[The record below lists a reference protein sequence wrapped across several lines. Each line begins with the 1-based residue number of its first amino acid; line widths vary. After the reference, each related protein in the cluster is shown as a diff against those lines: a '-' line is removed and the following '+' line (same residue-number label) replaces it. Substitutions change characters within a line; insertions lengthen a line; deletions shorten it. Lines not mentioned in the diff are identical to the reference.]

1 MSKVYVMGGA
11 QTDFE
16 RNWSREGKNVIAML
30 REVVADGCASA
41 KITLNDIAALNEENR
56 VACFVGSYLSELYNN
71 QSHVG
76 ALLTE
81 VNPAFVGVPA
91 VRCEA
96 AGASGA
102 AAIDAAVTKIAAGE
116 VDVAVVIGWALV
128 NSVDAA
134 TGASYVSRSAYME
147 KESIGVDAI
156 MPHQIDQLTGKYFAR
171 YDAPQDRVMKSLAKI
186 AEMGYENGK
195 RNPKAQTRKLYMC
208 EEQANMR
215 GCATNPMIGEYLAQS
230 DANMVTTDGAAM
242 VVLCSEAY
250 KKAHFADDVMPIVKG
265 RGVRVAPIVFD
276 TKMAEAAKT
285 DSMLPWTK
293 KAVDEAYAQAGLTA
307 DDIDVFELHDY
318 FTMSEYLL
326 LSCVGLAEAGKE
338 YEAVESGKIAF
349 GGEKPVNPTGGFI
362 GGGNPQAAGG
372 VRMFVDLCRQIV
384 GLAGKGQVE
393 GAKNGLMVN
402 FGGTATSNYVF
413 IIGQE

>member
-30 REVVADGCASA
+30 REVVADGCTDA
-41 KITLNDIAALNEENR
+41 KISSQEIMALNEENR

-81 VNPAFVGVPA
+81 VHPAFVGVPA

-116 VDVAVVIGWALV
+116 IDVAVVVGWALV

-134 TGASYVSRSAYME
+134 TGASYVSRAAYME
-147 KESIGVDAI
+147 KESVGVDAI
-156 MPHQIDQLTGKYFAR
+156 MPHQIDQMVGAYLKR
-171 YDAPQDRVMKSLAKI
+171 YDAPQDRVMKSLAHL
-186 AEMGYENGK
+186 AELGYQNGK

-230 DANMVTTDGAAM
+230 DANLVTTDGAAV

-250 KKAHFADDVMPIVKG
+250 KQAHFADETMPIVKG
-265 RGVRVAPIVFD
+265 RGVRVAPMTFAA
-276 TKMAEAAKT
+276 KMAAGDAAEN
-285 DSMLPWTK
+285 MLPWTK
-293 KAVDEAYAQAGLTA
+293 KAVDEAYQQAGLTV

-318 FTMSEYLL
+318 FTMTEYLL

-338 YEAVESGKIAF
+338 YEMIEAGAIEF

-372 VRMFVDLCRQIV
+372 VRMFVDLYRQTT
-384 GLAGKGQVE
+384 GKAGKGQVK

-402 FGGTATSNYVF
+402 FGGIATSNYAFVV
-413 IIGQE
+413 GLE

>member
-1 MSKVYVMGGA
+1 MSKVYVMGGS

-16 RNWSREGKNVIAML
+16 RNWSREGKNVLAML
-30 REVVADGCASA
+30 REVIADGCDNAH
-41 KITLNDIAALNEENR
+41 ITYDDIVALNEKNR
-56 VACFVGSYLSELYNN
+56 VACFVGSYLSELYNS

-81 VNPAFVGVPA
+81 VNPAFYGVPA

-102 AAIDAAVTKIAAGE
+102 AALDAAVTKIAAGE
-116 VDVAVVIGWALV
+116 ADVAIVVGWALV

-134 TGASYVSRSAYME
+134 TGASYVSYASYME
-147 KESIGVDAI
+147 KESIGVDAV
-156 MPHQIDQLTGKYFAR
+156 MPHQFDQLVGEYLKR
-171 YDAPQDRVMKSLAKI
+171 YDAPKDRVMKSLAHL
-186 AEMGYENGK
+186 AELGYEGGK

-230 DANMVTTDGAAM
+230 DANMVTTDGAAI
-242 VVLCSEAY
+242 VVLCSEEY
-250 KKAHFADDVMPIVKG
+250 KKAHCADAAMPYVKG
-265 RGVRVAPIVFD
+265 RGVRVAPIVLNN
-276 TKMAEAAKT
+276 KLEIAKKA
-285 DSMLPWTK
+285 DCLLPWTK
-293 KAVDEAYAQAGLTA
+293 RAVDEAYAQAGMTA

-326 LSCVGLAEAGKE
+326 LSCIGLAEPGKE
-338 YEAVESGKIAF
+338 YELIESGKIEF

-362 GGGNPQAAGG
+362 GGGNPQAAGS
-372 VRMFVDLCRQIV
+372 VRMFLDIARQTV
-384 GLAGKGQVE
+384 GAGGKGQVE
-393 GAKNGLMVN
+393 GAKNGLMVS
-402 FGGTATSNYVF
+402 FGGVATSNYVF
-413 IIGQE
+413 IVGM

>member
-1 MSKVYVMGGA
+1 MSKVYVMGGS

-30 REVVADGCASA
+30 REVIADGCDNAH
-41 KITLNDIAALNEENR
+41 ITYDDIVALNEKNR
-56 VACFVGSYLSELYNN
+56 VACFVGSYLSELYNG

-81 VNPAFVGVPA
+81 VNPAFYGVPA

-102 AAIDAAVTKIAAGE
+102 AALDAAVTKIAAGE
-116 VDVAVVIGWALV
+116 ADVAIVVGWALV

-134 TGASYVSRSAYME
+134 TGASYVSYASYME
-147 KESIGVDAI
+147 KESIGVDAV
-156 MPHQIDQLTGKYFAR
+156 MPHQFDQLVGEYLKR
-171 YDAPQDRVMKSLAKI
+171 YDAPKDRVMKSLAHL
-186 AEMGYENGK
+186 AELGYEGGK

-230 DANMVTTDGAAM
+230 DANMVTTDGAAI
-242 VVLCSEAY
+242 VVLCSEEY
-250 KKAHFADDVMPIVKG
+250 KKAHFADAAMPYVKG
-265 RGVRVAPIVFD
+265 RGVRVAPMVLNEKLALAQHPEFL
-276 TKMAEAAKT
+276 
-285 DSMLPWTK
+285 LPWTK
-293 KAVDEAYAQAGLTA
+293 RAVDEAYAQAGMTA

-318 FTMSEYLL
+318 FTMSEYML
-326 LSCVGLAEAGKE
+326 LSCIGLVEPGKE
-338 YEAVESGKIAF
+338 YELIESGKIEF

-362 GGGNPQAAGG
+362 GGGNPQAAGS
-372 VRMFVDLCRQIV
+372 VRMFLDIARQTV
-384 GLAGKGQVE
+384 GAGGKGQVE
-393 GAKNGLMVN
+393 GAKNGLMVS
-402 FGGTATSNYVF
+402 FGGVATSNYVF
-413 IIGQE
+413 IVGM

>member
-1 MSKVYVMGGA
+1 MSKVYVMGGS

-16 RNWSREGKNVIAML
+16 RNWSREGKNMIAML
-30 REVVADGCASA
+30 REVIADGLMDA
-41 KITLNDIAALNEENR
+41 KITREEIVALNDKNR
-56 VACFVGSYLSELYNN
+56 VACYVGSYLSELYNN

-81 VNPAFVGVPA
+81 VDPAFYGVPA

-116 VDVAVVIGWALV
+116 VDVAVVVGWALV
-128 NSVDAA
+128 NTVDAT
-134 TGASYVSRSAYME
+134 TGASYVSRAAYME

-156 MPHQIDQLTGKYFAR
+156 MPHQIDQMVGKYLKR
-171 YDAPQDRVMKSLAKI
+171 YDAPQDRVMKSLAHL
-186 AEMGYENGK
+186 AELGYENGK

-215 GCATNPMIGEYLAQS
+215 GCSTNPMIGEYLAQS
-230 DANMVTTDGAAM
+230 DANMVTTDGAAI
-242 VVLCSEAY
+242 VILCSEAY
-250 KKAHFADDVMPIVKG
+250 KKAHCADTVLPVVKG
-265 RGVRVAPIVFD
+265 RGVRVAPIVFE
-276 TKMAEAAKT
+276 TKMKEAEGK
-285 DSMLPWTK
+285 DCMLPWTK
-293 KAVDEAYAQAGLTA
+293 RAVDDAYAQAGLSVE
-307 DDIDVFELHDY
+307 DMDVFELHDY

-326 LSCVGLAEAGKE
+326 LGCVGLAEVGKE
-338 YEAVESGKIAF
+338 YETIESGKIEF
-349 GGEKPVNPTGGFI
+349 GGAKPVNPTGGFI

-372 VRMFVDLCRQIV
+372 VRMFVDLYRQMT
-384 GLAGKGQVE
+384 GQAGKAQVE

-402 FGGTATSNYVF
+402 FGGTATSNYAF
-413 IIGQE
+413 IVGVE

>member
-16 RNWSREGKNVIAML
+16 RTWSREGKNVIAML
-30 REVVADGCASA
+30 REVLADGCADA
-41 KITLNDIAALNEENR
+41 KITYNEITKLNEENR
-56 VACFVGSYLSELYNN
+56 VSCFVGSYLSELYNN

-81 VNPAFVGVPA
+81 VHPAFVGVPA
-91 VRCEA
+91 VRVES

-116 VDVAVVIGWALV
+116 TDVAIVVGWALV

-134 TGASYVSRSAYME
+134 TGASYVSRAAYME

-156 MPHQIDQLTGKYFAR
+156 MPYQIDQMVGKYLAR
-171 YDAPQDRVMKSLAKI
+171 YDAPQDRVMKSLAHI
-186 AEMGYENGK
+186 AELGYEGGK
-195 RNPKAQTRKLYMC
+195 RNNKAQTRKLYMC

-230 DANMVTTDGAAM
+230 DANMVTTDGAAV
-242 VVLCSEAY
+242 VVLCSEEY
-250 KKAHFADDVMPIVKG
+250 KKAHFADTMMPIVKG
-265 RGVRVAPIVFD
+265 RGVRVAPMVFNTRMED
-276 TKMAEAAKT
+276 AANS
-285 DSMLPWTK
+285 DCMMPWTK
-293 KAVDEAYAQAGLTA
+293 KAVDEAYAKAGMTV

-318 FTMSEYLL
+318 FTMTEYLL
-326 LSCVGLAEAGKE
+326 LSCVGVAEAGKE
-338 YEAVESGKIAF
+338 YEAIESGKIEF
-349 GGEKPVNPTGGFI
+349 NGEKPVNPTGGFI

-372 VRMFVDLCRQIV
+372 VRMFLDIARQTA
-384 GLAGKGQVE
+384 GKAGKGQVK

-402 FGGTATSNYVF
+402 FGGIATTNYAF
-413 IIGQE
+413 IVGQE